1 MKRRKFMDCKYNK
14 KYFTGAEWPVPVG
27 IICIIIGLIPFILM
41 LMDIGHVFALIT
53 PAIIL
58 LLGGVGLILVSNG
71 GRSNEQSIGEQID
84 RNTKS
89 MLDDSL
95 KVMGLEEKHV
105 KVIPLHDP
113 TYIGEFDFTGSEELL
128 VKRGNDGKFRTNY
141 FTKTLVMFTANS
153 LCLYTRRLGLC
164 DNLIDNKLT
173 QIPYL
178 GVEDVFT
185 EVFDYK
191 FTKGKNTLHAKYCM
205 ITFKDTNGETVTVPT
220 RNDADVDKMVED
232 IKVFVEKKKAGKI

>member
-1 MKRRKFMDCKYNK
+1 MDFKYNK
-14 KYFTGAEWPVPVG
+14 KYFTGAEWPIPVG
-27 IICIIIGLIPFILM
+27 IACIVVGLIPFILM

-58 LLGGVGLILVSNG
+58 LLAGVGLILITNG
-71 GRSNEQSIGEQID
+71 GRSNEQGITDQLD

-89 MLDDSL
+89 MLDDAL

-141 FTKTLVMFTANS
+141 YTKTLLMFTANS

-164 DNLIDNKLT
+164 DNYVDNKLT

-178 GVEDVFT
+178 SIEDVFT
-185 EVFDYK
+185 EVSEYV
-191 FTKGKNTLHAKYCM
+191 FTKGKNRLHAKYCM
-205 ITFKDTNGETVTVPT
+205 ITFKDNAGNSLTVPT

-232 IKVFVEKKKAGKI
+232 IKVFAEKKKAGKI